1 MDRHSPSP
9 PPDAQLVLKSSIF
22 FNPTSHRRGKLFAS
36 KTILV
41 FYLFNLQLQRGPSPQ
56 PNFPH
61 FPIFLQT
68 QFPFCSNHIFTTLC
82 QLLISHLQVQ
92 GQPFK
97 RISLR
102 ICAHNVKSKQFFQAE
117 WYSTMTR
124 MTFMFTEPKIT
135 FLLQK
140 SEIINCGF
148 SSNWILHY
156 FPLHVRPSVR
166 PSHI

>member
-1 MDRHSPSP
+1 MGFRFVMGRHSPSP
-9 PPDAQLVLKSSIF
+9 ARVLNWFCKIQSF
-22 FNPTSHRRGKLFAS
+22 FFRPLIVVGKLFAS

-82 QLLISHLQVQ
+82 QLMISLLQVQ

-102 ICAHNVKSKQFFQAE
+102 LRAHNVKSKQFFQVE
-117 WYSTMTR
+117 GYSTMTR

-135 FLLQK
+135 F
-140 SEIINCGF
+140 
-148 SSNWILHY
+148 
-156 FPLHVRPSVR
+156 
-166 PSHI
+166 

>member
-1 MDRHSPSP
+1 MCSTGFVKFN
-9 PPDAQLVLKSSIF
+9 LSSSDLSSSLE
-22 FNPTSHRRGKLFAS
+22 NSFAL

-61 FPIFLQT
+61 FPIFLPT

-82 QLLISHLQVQ
+82 QLMISLLQVQ

-102 ICAHNVKSKQFFQAE
+102 IRAHNVKSKQFFE
-117 WYSTMTR
+117 VEGYSTMTR

-135 FLLQK
+135 FLLQ
-140 SEIINCGF
+140 
-148 SSNWILHY
+148 ILK
-156 FPLHVRPSVR
+156 F
-166 PSHI
+166 

>member
-1 MDRHSPSP
+1 MGKAREKQ
-9 PPDAQLVLKSSIF
+9 AKTRENRRKQAKNGRF
-22 FNPTSHRRGKLFAS
+22 FGANFWGGKLVGANFYAFCNYGIDTLPLQPLYPTGFVKFNLSSSDLSSSLENSFAS

-82 QLLISHLQVQ
+82 QLMISLQQVQ

-97 RISLR
+97 GISL
-102 ICAHNVKSKQFFQAE
+102 Q
-117 WYSTMTR
+117 
-124 MTFMFTEPKIT
+124 
-135 FLLQK
+135 
-140 SEIINCGF
+140 G
-148 SSNWILHY
+148 
-156 FPLHVRPSVR
+156 
-166 PSHI
+166 